1 MMVSMIT
8 VLRSSGLSVV
18 IYRHD
23 HEPPHV
29 HVIGDGTAKIQLL
42 GRNGLPQIVGV
53 NGLKFGDLRK
63 AIRAVTENQT
73 MLLDLWRQIH
83 G

>member
-1 MMVSMIT
+1 MIT
-8 VLRSSGLSVV
+8 VLRAYGLRVV

-29 HVIGDGTAKIQLL
+29 HIIGDGEVKIALAGPD
-42 GRNGLPQIVGV
+42 GRPRVLQVTRMHD
-53 NGLKFGDLRK
+53 GDVRK
-63 AIRAVTENQT
+63 ALRAVVENRT
-73 MLLDLWRQIH
+73 MLLDLWRKIH